1 MTLFIFKITVHKL
14 VLIWLIILNSSYHVK
29 LISNYI
35 INIVMGH
42 VTINVSWYNRNEW
55 DCRLDWGTKPI

>member
-42 VTINVSWYNRNEW
+42 VTINVSWYNRNE
-55 DCRLDWGTKPI
+55 